1 MARRERPFPCLVVR
15 HRGTRRMTLRVSA
28 AGVRLTVP
36 PRTRAADIVEF
47 LHASEA
53 WVREQRAR
61 LDAPPAPLVGGDR
74 LAYLG
79 GELELRVR
87 PGARRSNAR
96 ADGGRLVVTLAQG
109 ADLDGVVE
117 RWYRRRAAT
126 VLTARAEALADELGA
141 RVAGVSIRDPR
152 SRWGSC
158 SSTGRLSFSWRLLLA
173 PEEVLDYV
181 VAHEVCHLLRPDHS
195 PRFWAL
201 VAGVRPGYE
210 RPRRWLRDNGDALHR
225 GPALRPADAAGEA
238 LSPS

>member
-1 MARRERPFPCLVVR
+1 
-15 HRGTRRMTLRVSA
+15 MTLRVSP

-36 PRTRAADIVEF
+36 PRTRAADIEEF
-47 LHASEA
+47 IQASEA
-53 WVREQRAR
+53 WVLEQRAR
-61 LDAPPAPLVGGDR
+61 LEVAPAPLAAGER

-87 PGARRSNAR
+87 PGGRRSSAR
-96 ADGGRLVVTLAQG
+96 ASDGRLVVTLAPGGDLG
-109 ADLDGVVE
+109 AVVE
-117 RWYRRRAAT
+117 RWYRRRAAA
-126 VLTARAEALADELGA
+126 VLTARAEALAGELGA

-195 PRFWAL
+195 RAYWAL
-201 VAGVRPGYE
+201 VARVRPGYE

-225 GPALRPADAAGEA
+225 GPALGPADAAEEA